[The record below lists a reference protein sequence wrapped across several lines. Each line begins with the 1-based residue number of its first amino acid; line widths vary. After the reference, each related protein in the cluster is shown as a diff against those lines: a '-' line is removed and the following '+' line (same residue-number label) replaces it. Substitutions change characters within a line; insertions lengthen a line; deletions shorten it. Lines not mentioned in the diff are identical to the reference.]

1 MTRTIRLIIIC
12 LAVGAVDEA
21 LAISSLTDI
30 YWASATTRG
39 DWTSTTSWT
48 GGAVP
53 TSSSTAF
60 FKGSGTYDVTLGA
73 DKTVGAVCVQANGA
87 ALKVNMDFSPYTLT
101 GTGGSGWNRQFIVFG
116 PNSASASY
124 GADVEIASG
133 KATAFA
139 CVNVGAYNNGPTAG
153 AYGRNRFAV
162 SGQGTTFTCTAGK
175 QATEIGNRGHYNK
188 FEVLDGASFTA
199 GSGTIIGLGGAA
211 NYNVLRVAGS
221 GSQYKVYNAHNT
233 SSYTRLPHKG
243 SYNSI
248 IVEDGAK
255 FLSSQDNSGDSYAVF
270 TAYDE
275 SAKNNEFVVRGAGSR
290 LHLTASMY
298 IGHSGSDNALYVTNG
313 ASGYVKHWFAVGYA
327 STAKRNKAVIADGSV
342 FTNEHHIVV
351 GNASAAYNELLVTG
365 TGSALHERKYDITI
379 GNNADYN
386 TLRVSDGA
394 YLYAYRHFC
403 VGGPSDMMSKS
414 GESTA
419 TSARSTGNAAIFEG
433 AGTGAYI
440 YNYDQSS
447 SGYTDVGWFGT
458 NNVFIVR
465 DGAAVT
471 NRFKM
476 RIGWGS
482 DLAHGNGAVVSN
494 ATLDIT
500 AGGLDVNAYGDG
512 NYFKVMDGGKVAVNG
527 DIKLGA
533 ISANACGGLISVS
546 GEGAALSPYG
556 GSSASLI
563 VGSAGYSNM
572 VEVVDGGTITANGQ
586 MYVGANGGT
595 QYGNTLKVVNGTF
608 QNRNSA
614 NCVLNLY
621 ARSRLV
627 FGGASGVVDVYAIK
641 AHGDN
646 VVEFVFDEDG
656 IAALSPR
663 GAFQIFDS
671 GFNPTVSEIRI
682 DASRFTAQKKRGT
695 FTLMDTGSRS
705 AETTDGVK
713 LGTQGAA
720 VLAAANE
727 AVRALVACDDPNV
740 KVKDVDMAKGLI
752 TVHVGRG
759 DGFVLFIR

>member
-21 LAISSLTDI
+21 LAITGLTDI
-30 YWASATTRG
+30 YWASATTSG
-39 DWTSTTSWT
+39 DWTNTTSWAN
-48 GGAVP
+48 GAVP

-87 ALKVNMDFSPYTLT
+87 ALKVNMDFSPCTLT

-116 PNSASASY
+116 PNNASASY

-175 QATEIGNRGHYNK
+175 QATEIGNKGHYNK
-188 FEVLDGASFTA
+188 FEVLDGASYTA

-221 GSQYKVYNAHNT
+221 GSQYKVYKAHNS
-233 SSYTRLPHKG
+233 SSYTRLPHNG

-255 FLSSQDNSGDSYAVF
+255 FLSSQDSSGDFYAVF
-270 TAYDE
+270 TAYAAA
-275 SAKNNEFVVRGAGSR
+275 SSYNEFVVRGAGSR
-290 LHLTASMY
+290 LHLTTSMY
-298 IGHSGSDNALYVTNG
+298 VAWAGTDNALYVTNG
-313 ASGYVKHWFAVGYA
+313 ASAYVKHKFVLGNM
-327 STAKRNKAVIADGSV
+327 STAKRNKVVVADGGA
-342 FTNEHHIVV
+342 FTNANHMVI
-351 GNASAAYNELLVTG
+351 GNSAASDNEFVVSG
-365 TGSALHERKYDITI
+365 AGSELRETTYDITI
-379 GNNADYN
+379 GNNADNN
-386 TLRVSDGA
+386 TLRISDGA
-394 YLYAYRHFC
+394 YLYAHRHFC
-403 VGGPSDMMSKS
+403 VGAPSDMAN
-414 GESTA
+414 GQSTA
-419 TSARSTGNAAIFEG
+419 TTARSTGNSAIFEG

-440 YNYDQSS
+440 YNYTQSS
-447 SGYTDVGWFGT
+447 SYPYTDVGWFGT
-458 NNVFIVR
+458 NNMFIVR
-465 DGAAVT
+465 DGASVT
-471 NRFKM
+471 NRSDF
-476 RIGWGS
+476 RVGTGG
-482 DLAHGNGAVVSN
+482 DLAHANGAIVSN

-500 AGGLDVNAYGDG
+500 SGQLIVNEYGDG
-512 NYFKVMDGGKVAVNG
+512 NYFKVLGGGRVAVGNNVKIG
-527 DIKLGA
+527 TS
-533 ISANACGGLISVS
+533 SANAHNGLILVS
-546 GEGAALSPYG
+546 GTDSTLSPYG
-556 GSSASLI
+556 NSSASLTI
-563 VGSAGYSNM
+563 GSAGASN
-572 VEVVDGGTITANGQ
+572 VLEIADGGRFVANGQ
-586 MYVGANGGT
+586 MYLGAANGT
-595 QYGNTLKVVNGTF
+595 KAGNTLRVVNGTF
-608 QNRNSA
+608 ENRNAA
-614 NCVLNLY
+614 NVALNLY
-621 ARSRLV
+621 GQSRLV
-627 FGGASGVVDVYAIK
+627 FGGSRGVVDVYAIK

-646 VVEFVFDEDG
+646 ALEFVFDEDG

-663 GAFQIFDS
+663 AVFQIFDS
-671 GFNPTVSEIRI
+671 NFSPTVSEIRI